1 MSESIDLPESYHL
14 FFIDSQGLLF
24 REPSQQL
31 FGLNTLATFFWCC
44 LEENPSTDE
53 VVKRVTETFSLP
65 ADKARVLL
73 NRSIDDWRSIGVLDG
88 GDPPPPAT
96 TPESTFLTMVDAV
109 PPFVER
115 NWSQVRHYCLLDH
128 SVSISMESD
137 GFDVPITAVIGHLEM
152 DTSTD
157 TISQAGHSTGEI
169 HITVDGDDIII
180 YRNRAPVAHFSD
192 ASALAPTVKSIL
204 LQEAIDNHDYLFYF
218 HSGVLSNGQE
228 LVMLPGEAGAGK
240 STLTAGL
247 ANAGMTYYTDEVA
260 LLSTES
266 HSLRPFPIA
275 LCSKSTAW
283 PVASALFPGFDQL
296 PSFIRLDGKCVRYT
310 PPEVDPFDPAYDRP
324 LPVRHLVFPKYS
336 PDTPTQLTPVDR
348 VSALQ
353 RLMVECLSI
362 KRPLIR
368 EDIEW
373 LVEWIKEVEC
383 YELPNNSL
391 DEAVKSV
398 AALVG

>member
-1 MSESIDLPESYHL
+1 MSEAIELPQTCHL
-14 FFIDSQGLLF
+14 FFIDGQGLLF
-24 REPSQQL
+24 RESTQQL

-53 VVKRVTETFSLP
+53 VVKRVTETFSLTVE
-65 ADKARVLL
+65 KARSLL
-73 NRSIDDWRSIGVLDG
+73 NKSIEDWRSIGVLDG
-88 GDPPPPAT
+88 GDPPASDVMPEPTYLT
-96 TPESTFLTMVDAV
+96 TQDGV

-115 NWSQVRHYCLLDH
+115 NWSQVRHYYLLDH
-128 SVSISMESD
+128 RVSVAMESD
-137 GFDVPITAVIGHLEM
+137 AFDAPITAVIGHLEL
-152 DTSTD
+152 SESAEP
-157 TISQAGHSTGEI
+157 ISPSGDALGEI
-169 HITVDGDDIII
+169 HIATDGDAITI
-180 YRNRAPVAHFSD
+180 YRNRVAVAHFSD
-192 ASALAPTVKSIL
+192 ASAIAPTVKSTL

-283 PVASALFPGFDQL
+283 PVASTLFPGFDQL

-310 PPEVDPFDPAYDRP
+310 PPQVDPFDPDYDRP

-336 PDTPTQLTPVDR
+336 PDTSTRLTPVDR

-353 RLMVECLSI
+353 RLMVECLAI
-362 KRPLIR
+362 KRPLVK
-368 EDIEW
+368 DDVEW
-373 LVEWIKEVEC
+373 LVEWIKGIEC

-398 AALVG
+398 VDLVG